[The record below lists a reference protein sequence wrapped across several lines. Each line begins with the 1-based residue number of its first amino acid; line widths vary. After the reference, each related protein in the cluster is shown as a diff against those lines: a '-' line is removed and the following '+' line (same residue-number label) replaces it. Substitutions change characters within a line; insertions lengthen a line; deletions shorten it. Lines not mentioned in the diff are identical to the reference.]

1 MSLSL
6 TSLTLHRYP
15 SLFRLSLP
23 LYSLFAFS
31 SAYSTSLLSLSSAGK
46 KYYNRML
53 KHGPL
58 VPSLKAYEVLMKSLS
73 KAENWKE
80 VAHVYTDLV
89 KRYSTEENRR
99 EEFNVV

>member
-1 MSLSL
+1 
-6 TSLTLHRYP
+6 
-15 SLFRLSLP
+15 
-23 LYSLFAFS
+23 
-31 SAYSTSLLSLSSAGK
+31 
-46 KYYNRML
+46 ML

-89 KRYSTEENRR
+89 KRYSTEGNRR
-99 EEFNVV
+99 EEDIAV